1 MNNVNLGGSDEQ
13 FKEEMGNGGPTAEIG
28 RFKEY
33 GNYTHRVLAGP
44 KRMDSCWYPSWRE
57 DSDTGA
63 IKSSWNRLILPKR
76 SNGKTI
82 TDKIATLDRKIQK
95 EEGIDSQYIN
105 SPFDRQTRYIYIVL
119 SRDETQDPKTPWI
132 GFWEYPTSV
141 SKKVRKLNK
150 KESSKNK
157 GMLSYGPYWTYDIDI
172 EKENTDSS
180 SDKRFS
186 TQYNTDVVAETI
198 QYAGQIPVEVVTDSS
213 FQYDEIQKIQ
223 KNVFTPEELKAIQS
237 FMKENDLD
245 SYVNPLSNEEIVNN
259 LTNKSPIRW
268 DEEQF
273 KFKDK
278 LLEAANNYKD
288 RLVNSVA
295 NTNEQLAEQA
305 ESEKQVKPESNEED
319 SFEEISDEEMQEE
332 ESFLDEDDEEIS
344 EDW

>member
-1 MNNVNLGGSDEQ
+1 MSNVNLGGNDEQ
-13 FKEEMGNGGPTAEIG
+13 FEKEMGSGGSADIG

-33 GNYTHRVLAGP
+33 GNYTHRILAGP

-57 DSDTGA
+57 DPDTGA
-63 IKSSWNRLILPKR
+63 IKSSWNRLVLPKR
-76 SNGKTI
+76 SKGKTI
-82 TDKIATLDRKIQK
+82 TDKLATLDRKVQK

-119 SRDETQDPKTPWI
+119 SRDETQDPKDPWI

-172 EKENTDSS
+172 EKVNTDSN

-198 QYAGQIPVEVVTDSS
+198 QYAGQIPVEVVTDPS
-213 FQYDEIQKIQ
+213 FQYEKLQEIQQ
-223 KNVFTPEELKAIQS
+223 DVFTPEELEAIQS
-237 FMKENDLD
+237 FMDENELD
-245 SYVNPLSNEEIVNN
+245 SYVQPLSNEEIVNN
-259 LTNKSPIRW
+259 LTSKSPIRW

-273 KFKDK
+273 KFKNK

-295 NTNEQLAEQA
+295 STNEQLAEQA
-305 ESEKQVKPESNEED
+305 ESEEQVDPSSDD
-319 SFEEISDEEMQEE
+319 SDEGFEEVSDGEMQEE
-332 ESFLDEDDEEIS
+332 ESFLDDDEGIS